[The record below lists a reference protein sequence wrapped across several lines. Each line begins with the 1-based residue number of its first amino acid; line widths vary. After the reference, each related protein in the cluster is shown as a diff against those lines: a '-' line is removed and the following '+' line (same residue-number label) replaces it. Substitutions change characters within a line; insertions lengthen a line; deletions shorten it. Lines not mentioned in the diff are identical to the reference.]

1 MQHYFEPP
9 MAKAMFILGQIGAI
23 ICHEHGPRPQ
33 TAVLTKM
40 ASRPAEGFSIAV
52 ATMDELCPS
61 RRGHRRALLQWKH
74 KEIRRL
80 SRMLPDPLPTA
91 ASAHTQIPFWIG
103 YCQYWEEMLKEHVQ
117 EDIGHPVIELEP
129 FRRRRTN
136 A

>member
-1 MQHYFEPP
+1 MQHYSEPP

-23 ICHEHGPRPQ
+23 ICHERGPRPQ

-52 ATMDELCPS
+52 ARMNEMCPP

-91 ASAHTQIPFWIG
+91 ASAHTQMPFWAG
-103 YCQYWEEMLKEHVQ
+103 YCQYWEDMLKEHAQ
-117 EDIGHPVIELEP
+117 RDIDQLVPRLADIQ
-129 FRRRRTN
+129 RKRTD

>member
-1 MQHYFEPP
+1 MQHHYEPP

-23 ICHEHGPRPQ
+23 ICHERGPRPQ

-52 ATMDELCPS
+52 AKMDELCPS

-74 KEIRRL
+74 NEIRRL

-103 YCQYWEEMLKEHVQ
+103 YCQYWEEMLKEDVEH
-117 EDIGHPVIELEP
+117 DIDHRVIELDQIS
-129 FRRRRTN
+129 RRRTN